1 MSLARMTDSDLRK
14 IVEAA
19 INAQV
24 TGTDP
29 SPETIASIADGD
41 EDIPILIANM
51 AKLRWLFWTTPE
63 QGIAFLAYRARA
75 RPGRRR
81 VSAKTSARP
90 WSANPPSG

>member
-1 MSLARMTDSDLRK
+1 MSLARVTDSDLRK

-19 INAQV
+19 IDAQE

-41 EDIPILIANM
+41 EDIPILIANL

-63 QGIAFLAYRARA
+63 QGIAFLEIERELDQDDEELDEEERKALE
-75 RPGRRR
+75 
-81 VSAKTSARP
+81 V
-90 WSANPPSG
+90 

>member
-1 MSLARMTDSDLRK
+1 MSLARMTDDDLSK

-19 INAQV
+19 INAQE

-29 SPETIASIADGD
+29 SPETIAGVADGD

-63 QGIAFLAYRARA
+63 QGIAFLEIERALDQDDE
-75 RPGRRR
+75 G
-81 VSAKTSARP
+81 
-90 WSANPPSG
+90 

>member
-24 TGTDP
+24 TVTDP

-41 EDIPILIANM
+41 EDIPILIANL
-51 AKLRWLFWTTPE
+51 AKLRGLFWTTPE
-63 QGIAFLAYRARA
+63 QGVAFLKIERELDQDDEELDEEERKALE
-75 RPGRRR
+75 
-81 VSAKTSARP
+81 V
-90 WSANPPSG
+90 

>member
-1 MSLARMTDSDLRK
+1 MSLARMTDSDLRR

-24 TGTDP
+24 TETDP

-63 QGIAFLAYRARA
+63 QGIEFLKIERELDQDDEELSEDERRALER
-75 RPGRRR
+75 
-81 VSAKTSARP
+81 
-90 WSANPPSG
+90 

>member
-1 MSLARMTDSDLRK
+1 MSLARVTDTDLSK

-24 TGTDP
+24 TGTGP

-41 EDIPILIANM
+41 DDIPILIANM

-63 QGIAFLAYRARA
+63 QGIAFLKIERELNQDDEEMDDDERKALE
-75 RPGRRR
+75 
-81 VSAKTSARP
+81 V
-90 WSANPPSG
+90 

>member
-1 MSLARMTDSDLRK
+1 MSLARMTDSDLRR

-24 TGTDP
+24 TGTNP

-51 AKLRWLFWTTPE
+51 ASLRWLFWTTPE
-63 QGIAFLAYRARA
+63 QGIAFLKIERELDQDDEGLSEDERKALER
-75 RPGRRR
+75 
-81 VSAKTSARP
+81 
-90 WSANPPSG
+90 

>member
-1 MSLARMTDSDLRK
+1 MSLARMTDSDLRR

-24 TGTDP
+24 TGTNP

-41 EDIPILIANM
+41 EDIPILIANL

-63 QGIAFLAYRARA
+63 QGLAFLQIERALDQDDEALDQEERKA
-75 RPGRRR
+75 LEG
-81 VSAKTSARP
+81 
-90 WSANPPSG
+90 

>member
-1 MSLARMTDSDLRK
+1 MTDDDLSK

-19 INAQV
+19 IDAQV

-41 EDIPILIANM
+41 EDIPVIIANM

-63 QGIAFLAYRARA
+63 QGIAFLKIERELDQDDEGLSEDERKALER
-75 RPGRRR
+75 
-81 VSAKTSARP
+81 
-90 WSANPPSG
+90 

>member
-24 TGTDP
+24 TGTNP

-51 AKLRWLFWTTPE
+51 AELRFLLWTTLE
-63 QGIAFLAYRARA
+63 QGIAFLKIDRELDQDDEGLSEDERKALER
-75 RPGRRR
+75 
-81 VSAKTSARP
+81 
-90 WSANPPSG
+90 